1 MFPFLCCPALESVL
15 KLETRVEYE
24 LIWLIKHKLKSQS
37 PPVKVRIEMIVVANI
52 FCLTKHI
59 THLKAKNMFQLLI
72 PDICH
77 GHTDGVRG
85 EKICHVEK
93 FQISVH
99 DRC

>member
-1 MFPFLCCPALESVL
+1 MPGNGRNGVHALPSVTSMGVCQKMLQRRGKEKRSPDGLRFPRSY
-15 KLETRVEYE
+15 VEGNQRRCV
-24 LIWLIKHKLKSQS
+24 HQ
-37 PPVKVRIEMIVVANI
+37 PHVKVR
-52 FCLTKHI
+52 HGG
-59 THLKAKNMFQLLI
+59 I